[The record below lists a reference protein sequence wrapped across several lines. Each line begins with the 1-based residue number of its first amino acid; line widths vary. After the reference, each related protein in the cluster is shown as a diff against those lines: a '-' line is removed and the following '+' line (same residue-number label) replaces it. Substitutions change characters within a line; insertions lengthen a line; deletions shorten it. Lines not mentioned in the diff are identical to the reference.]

1 MANTTT
7 DAKFIGV
14 DALTELATQIG
25 KNIVMGPAYSQPE
38 LLERMGIE
46 VISGIQFKRIDYL
59 LVRKGGT
66 TRRKVVGTP
75 LNNTA
80 GFLREREMECRLTWS
95 HFKANVDEFSD
106 YPLGT
111 DSRIGTPYPIS
122 EAAVKAILA
131 TYCEDLLTNLF
142 FGDVENEGKGDELEK
157 LSLFNG
163 FHTYIA
169 HDIADGIISEANGNL
184 VECDAISVPTDAD
197 DSTPFDTVFAWYSK
211 WNPRLRQQAKILLYC
226 DHLRGSYIA
235 SGYANKFHGNVKVN
249 YLPNGNFTVPEM
261 PRVEFVPSDVYGTGD
276 RLMATIPNNLQY
288 GVDTLSNQTF
298 VGVRVGSDED
308 MQEVQFQVQSKQGV
322 RLMNPLASA
331 FCMSNGSIEQNVV
344 SGDYENALL
353 TVAANDSAMGT
364 VTVNGEEYTE
374 AQEFAPNSIITLK
387 ATANSGYEFVS
398 WSNGKT
404 DAEISIVATGM
415 PMAITAIFQATA

>member
-1 MANTTT
+1 MAQTTP
-7 DAKFIGV
+7 KFIGV

-38 LLERMGIE
+38 LLERLGIQ

-75 LNNTA
+75 NDNTA
-80 GFLREREMECRLTWS
+80 GFLREREMECKLTWS
-95 HFKANVDEFSD
+95 HFKANVDEFTE

-111 DSRIGTPYPIS
+111 DSKIGTPYPIS

-131 TYCEDLLTNLF
+131 TYCEDLLANLF
-142 FGDVENEGKGDELEK
+142 FGDVENEGTKDE

-169 HDIADGIISEANGNL
+169 HDIESGLISEANGNL
-184 VECDAISVPTDAD
+184 VACDAISAPTDAD

-211 WNPRLRQQAKILLYC
+211 WNPRLRQAQKILLYC

-249 YLPNGNFTVPEM
+249 YLPNGNFSVPEM

-322 RLMNPLASA
+322 RLMNPTAGA
-331 FCMSNGSIEQNVV
+331 FCMSNGEIAQNVV
-344 SGDYENALL
+344 SGDYQNALL
-353 TVAANDSAMGT
+353 TVTTNDGSMGS
-364 VTVNGEEYTE
+364 VTVNGAAYTE
-374 AQEFAPNSIITLK
+374 AQEFAPNAIITLK
-387 ATANSGYEFVS
+387 ATANSGYEFVN

-415 PMAITAIFQATA
+415 PMTLTATFKATA